1 MRTSPVSVHKIII
14 YSSAFVAFV
23 GLISAGYQ
31 SPQPSLKQ
39 ISSSSAPAFTTVNTD
54 KNEAPSVDQIV
65 ATNIAASITERTNL
79 PIAAN
84 VASSEISL
92 NAKSELTQIDEKVVS
107 KPQIIQSDNS
117 SRDVKTYVAK
127 SGDNVKDVA
136 FKYNISE
143 NTLKW
148 ANNLSSDA
156 IESGRKLTILPVNGV
171 KHTVAAGDT
180 VKSLAEMYKT
190 SESRIISYNDL
201 ELSKPKK
208 DQQLII
214 PNGILPETDRPG
226 YMDPNTATSISNGF
240 GSNGYKIVR
249 NNLNVTAG
257 NRYAFGNCTSYAYER
272 RAELGRPVGSFW
284 GDGGSWGYSAQA
296 AGVPVDGTPKPGS
309 LQVTAGSPGHV
320 AVVESVAPNG
330 DITLSEMN
338 YGGNFN
344 RVTGRT
350 MTAGQAQGYSYIH

>member
-1 MRTSPVSVHKIII
+1 MHKIII

-23 GLISAGYQ
+23 GFIAAGYQ

-39 ISSSSAPAFTTVNTD
+39 ISSSSAPAFSTVNND

-92 NAKSELTQIDEKVVS
+92 SAKSELTQIDEKVVS
-107 KPQIIQSDNS
+107 KPQIIQSDNA
-117 SRDVKTYVAK
+117 SRDIKTYVAK
-127 SGDNVKDVA
+127 SGDTVKDVA

-148 ANNLSSDA
+148 ANNLNSDA
-156 IESGRKLTILPVNGV
+156 IEDGRKLTILPVNGV
-171 KHTVAAGDT
+171 KHKVSEGDT
-180 VKSLAEMYKT
+180 VKSLAKMYKT
-190 SESRIISYNDL
+190 SESRIVSFNDL

-226 YMDPNTATSISNGF
+226 YTDPSSATSIASGV

-257 NRYAFGNCTSYAYER
+257 NRYAFGNCTSYVYER

-296 AGVPVDGTPKPGS
+296 AGFMVNGTPKPGS

-344 RVTGRT
+344 RITGRT